1 MPSPQLRMRKRRKG
15 GREGGR
21 VGGKEGKMGVKERE
35 EKLLRFGE
43 HQSTQLF
50 MSRCYEHSAYCTCG
64 WLPENR

>member
-21 VGGKEGKMGVKERE
+21 VGGREGKMGVKERE

-43 HQSTQLF
+43 HQSTQL
-50 MSRCYEHSAYCTCG
+50 
-64 WLPENR
+64 